1 MELKS
6 WKLNFH
12 KIRENQKNPIDHL
25 LLSHFQPQKPNNKT
39 KHPHSKLKLKHTS
52 ITMNNNKLEKFTILK
67 PIENSQNENSN
78 PQKIHNTQTNHGSN
92 QIWLMS
98 HIHNHD
104 HH

>member
-1 MELKS
+1 
-6 WKLNFH
+6 
-12 KIRENQKNPIDHL
+12 
-25 LLSHFQPQKPNNKT
+25 
-39 KHPHSKLKLKHTS
+39 
-52 ITMNNNKLEKFTILK
+52 MNNNKLEKFTILK